1 MFNCIDFGTASNPID
16 AISISLKCISST
28 VKPFETY
35 AKIDQWKSD
44 GTQIFAMRDDSE
56 ISDYKELVEQLV
68 RVNPDVIITDDG
80 EK

>member
-1 MFNCIDFGTASNPID
+1 
-16 AISISLKCISST
+16 
-28 VKPFETY
+28 
-35 AKIDQWKSD
+35 
-44 GTQIFAMRDDSE
+44 MRDDSE